1 MPQHG
6 PPPYRFSHSAMG
18 TTFEVILAESN
29 AEYAGQAS
37 QAVFDE
43 IDRIE
48 TFLSRFDPG
57 SEISMINRLN
67 SGQSL
72 SVSVDVYSCLTTAFL
87 IQDLTRGAFDI
98 NFAVSNRN
106 DSKLQRKSVEI
117 RKSKHGFLVICPDK
131 PPEQMY
137 CGVDFN
143 LGGIGK
149 GFALD
154 KALDIFRDWS
164 IENALIH
171 GGTSTAL
178 AIGDAPD
185 LAQEKKG
192 WPVGVGGNWPALKE
206 FRLFLKS
213 RALSGS
219 GTEVKGLHV
228 INPRTGKKAS
238 GHFGAWVSHPSAA
251 VADALSTA
259 FMVMD
264 PPEVAAYC
272 EMFPETWALVLI
284 DPDHFDVYNDVLE
297 SERYLVK
304 ESIR

>member
-1 MPQHG
+1 
-6 PPPYRFSHSAMG
+6 MG
-18 TTFEVILAESN
+18 TTFEVIFAESN
-29 AEYAGQAS
+29 AEYARQAS
-37 QAVFDE
+37 QAVFTE

-48 TFLSRFDPG
+48 ALFSRFDPC

-72 SVSVDVYSCLTTAFL
+72 SVSVDVYGCLTTAFL
-87 IQDLTRGAFDI
+87 IQDRTKGAFDI
-98 NFAVSNRN
+98 NFAASNRT
-106 DSKLQRKSVEI
+106 DSEWQRKSVET
-117 RKSKHGFLVICPDK
+117 RRSKHGFLVKYQDK
-131 PPEQMY
+131 QPEQMC
-137 CGVDFN
+137 CGVDFD

-178 AIGDAPD
+178 AIGDAP
-185 LAQEKKG
+185 QGKKG
-192 WPVGVGGNWPALKE
+192 WPVGVGGNWPVLKE

-219 GTEVKGLHV
+219 GFEVKGSHI
-228 INPRTGKKAS
+228 INPETGQKAS

-259 FMVMD
+259 FLVMD

-272 EMFPETWALVLI
+272 EMFPDTWALVLI

-297 SERYLVK
+297 SE
-304 ESIR
+304 

>member
-18 TTFEVILAESN
+18 TTFEVIFAESN
-29 AEYAGQAS
+29 AEYARQAS
-37 QAVFDE
+37 QAVFTE

-48 TFLSRFDPG
+48 AFFSRFDPC

-67 SGQSL
+67 SSQSL
-72 SVSVDVYSCLTTAFL
+72 SVCVDVYDCLTTAFL
-87 IQDLTRGAFDI
+87 IQDQTKGAFDI
-98 NFAVSNRN
+98 NFAASNRT
-106 DSKLQRKSVEI
+106 DSEWQRKSVEI
-117 RKSKHGFLVICPDK
+117 RRSKHGFLVKCPDEQ
-131 PPEQMY
+131 PERM
-137 CGVDFN
+137 CGGVNFD

-154 KALDIFRDWS
+154 RALDIFRDWS
-164 IENALIH
+164 IENALIQ

-178 AIGDAPD
+178 AIGDAP
-185 LAQEKKG
+185 QGKKG
-192 WPVGVGGNWPALKE
+192 WPVGVGGNWPVLKE

-219 GTEVKGLHV
+219 GTEVKGSHI
-228 INPRTGKKAS
+228 INPRTGQKAS
-238 GHFGAWVSHPSAA
+238 GHTGAWVSHSSAA

-259 FMVMD
+259 FLVMD

-272 EMFPETWALVLI
+272 DMFPDTWALVLI

-297 SERYLVK
+297 SE
-304 ESIR
+304 